1 MPRRKLIKERVP
13 TPPERP
19 PEERIKDFKEVNL
32 GYTFE
37 LAVKEAERCLQC
49 PPYEYAPCI
58 KGCPVHINI
67 PGFISKLVE
76 YRDDPDKAVKEAL
89 NVIWAC
95 NSLPATTG
103 RVCPQEDQCE
113 MNCVMGKVGDKIN
126 IGKLERFVADY
137 AREKGIDEELLFEI
151 IPKIEKKG
159 QKVAIIGA
167 GPAGL
172 TAAGELAKLGYDVT
186 IYEALH
192 EPGGVLMYGI
202 PEFRL
207 PKEIVNKE
215 IEKLRKLGVKILT
228 DTLLAGQLPSKS
240 SSKSTMLSSLVPV
253 LELRANQRP
262 PGINLN
268 GIYTANEF
276 LTRVNLM
283 KAYLFPEYD
292 TPVYVGKKVIVIG
305 AGNTAMDAAR
315 SARRFGAEVTIA
327 YRRGEEDVSA
337 REEEVEHAKEEGIK
351 FVYFVNPVEFIGD
364 ENGRVKAVKFEK
376 MKALDERDAR
386 GKRKIVGTGEY
397 VTLEADTVIIA
408 IGKHPN
414 RLIINTPGLKVERGK
429 IVVDENLMTSIPG
442 VFAGGDAIRGEQ
454 PSSWRWVMGG
464 RPRRPSTSTSRR
476 RGRKRRTPDFFSSPP
491 LWYRMLFMSGKPG
504 GEKTYNVLFW
514 ELLSDTMASVS
525 AVIRNFR
532 PLEGRAYIGLIG
544 LAILMNVKWVSRD
557 EALLAFIAGGVFF
570 VWYAFSIN
578 NCFDVDTDSLNPD
591 KVKRNPIASGGE
603 LSFWEGVAISVVL
616 ALLGT
621 LSPPERTP

>member
-1 MPRRKLIKERVP
+1 MAVRRKLIKERVP
-13 TPPERP
+13 TPERP
-19 PEERIKDFKEVNL
+19 PEERIRDFAEVNL

-49 PPYEYAPCI
+49 PVEYAPCI

-67 PGFISKLVE
+67 PGFIGKLVE
-76 YRDDPDKAVKEAL
+76 HRDDPDRAVKEAL
-89 NVIWAC
+89 NVIWTC

-113 MNCVMGKVGDKIN
+113 MNCVMGRVGDKIN

-137 AREKGIDEELLFEI
+137 AREHGIDEELLFEMV
-151 IPKIEKKG
+151 PKIEKKG

-207 PKEIVNKE
+207 PKSIVESE
-215 IEKLRKLGVKILT
+215 IEKLKKLGVKILT
-228 DTLLAGQLPSKS
+228 DHVVGKTVTIEELLQEYDAVFIGSGAGTPR
-240 SSKSTMLSSLVPV
+240 LVD
-253 LELRANQRP
+253 A
-262 PGINLN
+262 PGVNLN

-292 TPVYVGKKVIVIG
+292 TPVKVGKKVIVIG

-327 YRRGEEDVSA
+327 YRRGPEDVSA

-351 FVYFVNPVEFIGD
+351 FEFFVNPVEFIGD
-364 ENGRVKAVKFEK
+364 ENGNVKAVKFEK
-376 MKALDERDAR
+376 MKALEERDAR

-397 VTLEADTVIIA
+397 ITLEADTVIIA

-414 RLIINTPGLKVERGK
+414 RLIINTPGLKVERGR
-429 IVVDENLMTSIPG
+429 IVVDENMMTSIPG
-442 VFAGGDAIRGEQ
+442 VFAGGDAIRGEAT
-454 PSSWRWVMGG
+454 VILAMGD
-464 RPRRPSTSTSRR
+464 
-476 RGRKRRTPDFFSSPP
+476 GRKAAKAIHEYLTKKR
-491 LWYRMLFMSGKPG
+491 
-504 GEKTYNVLFW
+504 
-514 ELLSDTMASVS
+514 
-525 AVIRNFR
+525 
-532 PLEGRAYIGLIG
+532 EGQNA
-544 LAILMNVKWVSRD
+544 
-557 EALLAFIAGGVFF
+557 
-570 VWYAFSIN
+570 
-578 NCFDVDTDSLNPD
+578 
-591 KVKRNPIASGGE
+591 
-603 LSFWEGVAISVVL
+603 
-616 ALLGT
+616 
-621 LSPPERTP
+621 

>member
-1 MPRRKLIKERVP
+1 MAVKRKLIKERVP
-13 TPPERP
+13 TPERP
-19 PEERIKDFKEVNL
+19 PEERIRDFKEVNL

-49 PPYEYAPCI
+49 PANYAPCI
-58 KGCPVHINI
+58 KGCPVHIDI
-67 PGFISKLVE
+67 PGFIGKLVQ

-113 MNCVMGKVGDKIN
+113 MNCVMGKVGDKVN

-137 AREKGIDEELLFEI
+137 AREKGIDEELLFEMV
-151 IPKIEKKG
+151 PKIEKKG

-207 PKEIVNKE
+207 PKSIVESEID
-215 IEKLRKLGVKILT
+215 KLRKLGVKILT
-228 DTLLAGQLPSKS
+228 DHIVGTTVTIEELLREYDAVFIGSGAGTPRLIN
-240 SSKSTMLSSLVPV
+240 
-253 LELRANQRP
+253 A

-292 TPVYVGKKVIVIG
+292 TPVKVGKKVIVIG
-305 AGNTAMDAAR
+305 AGNTGMDAAR
-315 SARRFGAEVTIA
+315 SARRFGAEVTVA

-337 REEEVEHAKEEGIK
+337 RIEEVEHAKEEGVK

-364 ENGRVKAVKFEK
+364 GKGNLKAVKFEK
-376 MKALDERDAR
+376 MKALDERDSR

-397 VTLEADTVIIA
+397 VVLEAETVIIA

-414 RLIINTPGLKVERGK
+414 RLIVNTPGLKVERGK

-442 VFAGGDAIRGEQ
+442 VFAGGDAIRGEAT
-454 PSSWRWVMGG
+454 VILAMGD
-464 RPRRPSTSTSRR
+464 
-476 RGRKRRTPDFFSSPP
+476 GRKAAKAIHEYLTKKREEQ
-491 LWYRMLFMSGKPG
+491 
-504 GEKTYNVLFW
+504 GEN
-514 ELLSDTMASVS
+514 
-525 AVIRNFR
+525 
-532 PLEGRAYIGLIG
+532 G
-544 LAILMNVKWVSRD
+544 
-557 EALLAFIAGGVFF
+557 
-570 VWYAFSIN
+570 
-578 NCFDVDTDSLNPD
+578 
-591 KVKRNPIASGGE
+591 
-603 LSFWEGVAISVVL
+603 
-616 ALLGT
+616 
-621 LSPPERTP
+621 

>member
-1 MPRRKLIKERVP
+1 MPRRKIIKERVP
-13 TPPERP
+13 TPERP
-19 PEERIKDFKEVNL
+19 AEERIKGFIEVNL

-49 PPYEYAPCI
+49 PANYAPCI
-58 KGCPVHINI
+58 KGCPVHIDI
-67 PGFISKLVE
+67 PGFIGKLVE
-76 YRDDPDKAVKEAL
+76 HRDNPDKAVKEAL

-113 MNCVMGKVGDKIN
+113 MNCIMGKVGDKVN

-137 AREKGIDEELLFEI
+137 AREKGIDEELLSEI
-151 IPKIEKKG
+151 IPGIEKKN

-207 PKEIVNKE
+207 PKDIVEKE
-215 IEKLRKLGVKILT
+215 IEKLRKLGVRILT
-228 DTLLAGQLPSKS
+228 DHIVGRTLTIEELLQEYDAVFIGSGAGTPRLIN
-240 SSKSTMLSSLVPV
+240 
-253 LELRANQRP
+253 A

-292 TPVYVGKKVIVIG
+292 TPVKVGRRVIVIG

-315 SARRFGAEVTIA
+315 SARRFGADVTIA

-337 REEEVEHAKEEGIK
+337 RIEEVEHAKEEGIK
-351 FVYFVNPVEFIGD
+351 FEFFINPVEFIGD
-364 ENGRVKAVKFEK
+364 DTGKVKAVKFEK
-376 MKALDERDAR
+376 MRALDERDKR

-414 RLIINTPGLKVERGK
+414 RLIVNTPGLKVEHGR
-429 IVVDENLMTSIPG
+429 IIVDENLMTSIPG
-442 VFAGGDAIRGEQ
+442 VFAGGDAIRGEAT
-454 PSSWRWVMGG
+454 VILAMGDG
-464 RPRRPSTSTSRR
+464 RMAAKAIHEYLTK
-476 RGRKRRTPDFFSSPP
+476 KREEQ
-491 LWYRMLFMSGKPG
+491 K
-504 GEKTYNVLFW
+504 
-514 ELLSDTMASVS
+514 A
-525 AVIRNFR
+525 
-532 PLEGRAYIGLIG
+532 
-544 LAILMNVKWVSRD
+544 
-557 EALLAFIAGGVFF
+557 
-570 VWYAFSIN
+570 
-578 NCFDVDTDSLNPD
+578 
-591 KVKRNPIASGGE
+591 
-603 LSFWEGVAISVVL
+603 
-616 ALLGT
+616 
-621 LSPPERTP
+621 

>member
-1 MPRRKLIKERVP
+1 MPRRKIIKERVP
-13 TPPERP
+13 TPERP
-19 PEERIKDFKEVNL
+19 AEERIKSFIEVNL

-49 PPYEYAPCI
+49 PANYAPCI
-58 KGCPVHINI
+58 KGCPVHIDI
-67 PGFISKLVE
+67 PGFIGKLVE
-76 YRDDPDKAVKEAL
+76 HRDNPNKAVKEAL

-113 MNCVMGKVGDKIN
+113 MNCVMGKVGDKVN

-137 AREKGIDEELLFEI
+137 AREKGIDEELLSEI
-151 IPKIEKKG
+151 IPGIEKKN

-207 PKEIVNKE
+207 PKDIVEKE
-215 IEKLRKLGVKILT
+215 IEKLRKLGVRILT
-228 DTLLAGQLPSKS
+228 DHIVGRTLTIEELLQEYDAVFIGSGAGTPRLIN
-240 SSKSTMLSSLVPV
+240 
-253 LELRANQRP
+253 A

-292 TPVYVGKKVIVIG
+292 TPVKVGRRVIVIG

-315 SARRFGAEVTIA
+315 SARRFGADVTIA

-337 REEEVEHAKEEGIK
+337 RIEEVEHAKEEGIK
-351 FVYFVNPVEFIGD
+351 FEFFINPVEFIGD
-364 ENGRVKAVKFEK
+364 DTGKVKAVKFEK
-376 MKALDERDAR
+376 MRALDERDKR

-414 RLIINTPGLKVERGK
+414 RLIVKTPGLKVEHGR
-429 IVVDENLMTSIPG
+429 IIVDENLMTSIPG
-442 VFAGGDAIRGEQ
+442 VFAGGDAIRGEAT
-454 PSSWRWVMGG
+454 VILAMGDG
-464 RPRRPSTSTSRR
+464 RMAAKAIHEYLI
-476 RGRKRRTPDFFSSPP
+476 KR
-491 LWYRMLFMSGKPG
+491 
-504 GEKTYNVLFW
+504 
-514 ELLSDTMASVS
+514 S
-525 AVIRNFR
+525 A
-532 PLEGRAYIGLIG
+532 
-544 LAILMNVKWVSRD
+544 
-557 EALLAFIAGGVFF
+557 
-570 VWYAFSIN
+570 
-578 NCFDVDTDSLNPD
+578 
-591 KVKRNPIASGGE
+591 
-603 LSFWEGVAISVVL
+603 
-616 ALLGT
+616 
-621 LSPPERTP
+621 

>member
-1 MPRRKLIKERVP
+1 MAVKRKLIKERVP
-13 TPPERP
+13 TPEVPV
-19 PEERIKDFKEVNL
+19 EERIKSFVEVNL

-49 PPYEYAPCI
+49 PYNYAPCI
-58 KGCPVHINI
+58 KGCPVHIDI

-76 YRDDPDKAVKEAL
+76 YRNDPDKAVKEAL

-151 IPKIEKKG
+151 VPRIEKKG
-159 QKVAIIGA
+159 QRVAIIGA

-172 TAAGELAKLGYDVT
+172 TCAGELAKLGYDVT

-207 PKEIVNKE
+207 PKSIVESEID
-215 IEKLRKLGVKILT
+215 KLRKLGVKILT
-228 DTLLAGQLPSKS
+228 DHVVGRTVTIEELLEEYDAVFIGSGAGTPRLIN
-240 SSKSTMLSSLVPV
+240 
-253 LELRANQRP
+253 A

-283 KAYLFPEYD
+283 KAYKFPEYD

-315 SARRFGAEVTIA
+315 SARRFGVDVTIA
-327 YRRGEEDVSA
+327 YRRGPEDVSA
-337 REEEVEHAKEEGIK
+337 RIEEVEHAKEEGIK

-364 ENGRVKAVKFEK
+364 ENGKVKAVKFEK
-376 MKALDERDAR
+376 MRPLEERDSR

-414 RLIINTPGLKVERGK
+414 RLIINTPGLKVERGR

-442 VFAGGDAIRGEQ
+442 VFAGGDAIRGEAT
-454 PSSWRWVMGG
+454 VILAMGDG
-464 RPRRPSTSTSRR
+464 RRAAKAIHEYLTK
-476 RGRKRRTPDFFSSPP
+476 KR
-491 LWYRMLFMSGKPG
+491 
-504 GEKTYNVLFW
+504 EQN
-514 ELLSDTMASVS
+514 A
-525 AVIRNFR
+525 
-532 PLEGRAYIGLIG
+532 
-544 LAILMNVKWVSRD
+544 
-557 EALLAFIAGGVFF
+557 
-570 VWYAFSIN
+570 
-578 NCFDVDTDSLNPD
+578 
-591 KVKRNPIASGGE
+591 
-603 LSFWEGVAISVVL
+603 
-616 ALLGT
+616 
-621 LSPPERTP
+621 

>member
-1 MPRRKLIKERVP
+1 MAVKRKIIKERVP
-13 TPPERP
+13 TPEMPA
-19 PEERIKDFKEVNL
+19 EERIKSFAEVNL

-49 PPYEYAPCI
+49 PYNYAPCI
-58 KGCPVHINI
+58 KGCPVHIDI
-67 PGFISKLVE
+67 PGFISKLVQ

-137 AREKGIDEELLFEI
+137 AREKGIDEELLFEM

-159 QKVAIIGA
+159 QSVAIIGA

-192 EPGGVLMYGI
+192 EAGGVLMYGI

-207 PKEIVNKE
+207 PKSIVESEID
-215 IEKLRKLGVKILT
+215 KLKKLGVKILT
-228 DTLLAGQLPSKS
+228 DHIVGRTVTIEELLEEYDAVFIGSGAGTPRLIN
-240 SSKSTMLSSLVPV
+240 
-253 LELRANQRP
+253 A

-292 TPVYVGKKVIVIG
+292 TPVKVGKKVVVIG

-327 YRRGEEDVSA
+327 YRRGPEDVSA
-337 REEEVEHAKEEGIK
+337 RVEEVEHAKEEGIK
-351 FVYFVNPVEFIGD
+351 FEFFVNPVEFLG
-364 ENGRVKAVKFEK
+364 ENGKVRAVKFEK
-376 MKALDERDAR
+376 MKALDERDSR

-397 VTLEADTVIIA
+397 VEIEADTVIIA

-414 RLIINTPGLKVERGK
+414 RLIVNTPGLKVERGR

-442 VFAGGDAIRGEQ
+442 VFAGGDAIRGEAT
-454 PSSWRWVMGG
+454 VILAMGDG
-464 RPRRPSTSTSRR
+464 RRAAKAIHEYLTK
-476 RGRKRRTPDFFSSPP
+476 KR
-491 LWYRMLFMSGKPG
+491 
-504 GEKTYNVLFW
+504 
-514 ELLSDTMASVS
+514 
-525 AVIRNFR
+525 
-532 PLEGRAYIGLIG
+532 EGNA
-544 LAILMNVKWVSRD
+544 
-557 EALLAFIAGGVFF
+557 
-570 VWYAFSIN
+570 
-578 NCFDVDTDSLNPD
+578 
-591 KVKRNPIASGGE
+591 
-603 LSFWEGVAISVVL
+603 
-616 ALLGT
+616 
-621 LSPPERTP
+621 

>member
-1 MPRRKLIKERVP
+1 MVRKRRIIKERVP
-13 TPPERP
+13 TPERP
-19 PEERIKDFKEVNL
+19 AEERIHDFKEVNL
-32 GYTFE
+32 GYTFG

-49 PPYEYAPCI
+49 PYNYAPCI
-58 KGCPVHINI
+58 KGCPVHIDI
-67 PGFISKLVE
+67 PGFISKLVQ

-151 IPKIEKKG
+151 IPKIEKTG
-159 QKVAIIGA
+159 QRVAIIGA

-207 PKEIVNKE
+207 PKSIVEKE
-215 IEKLRKLGVKILT
+215 IDKLRKLGVKILT
-228 DTLLAGQLPSKS
+228 DHIVGKTVTMDELLQNYDAVFIGSGAGTPRLIN
-240 SSKSTMLSSLVPV
+240 
-253 LELRANQRP
+253 A

-292 TPVYVGKKVIVIG
+292 TPVKVGKKVIVIG
-305 AGNTAMDAAR
+305 AGNTGMDAAR

-337 REEEVEHAKEEGIK
+337 RIEEVEHAKEEGIK
-351 FVYFVNPVEFIGD
+351 FAYFLNPVEFIGD
-364 ENGRVKAVKFEK
+364 ENGKVKAVKFEK
-376 MKALDERDAR
+376 MKALDERDSR

-397 VTLEADTVIIA
+397 VTLEAETVIIA

-414 RLIINTPGLKVERGK
+414 RLIINTPGLEVDKRGK
-429 IVVDENLMTSIPG
+429 IIVDENLMTSIPG
-442 VFAGGDAIRGEQ
+442 VFAGGDAIRGEAT
-454 PSSWRWVMGG
+454 VILAMGDG
-464 RPRRPSTSTSRR
+464 RRAAKAIHEYLTK
-476 RGRKRRTPDFFSSPP
+476 KR
-491 LWYRMLFMSGKPG
+491 
-504 GEKTYNVLFW
+504 
-514 ELLSDTMASVS
+514 
-525 AVIRNFR
+525 
-532 PLEGRAYIGLIG
+532 EGQKAN
-544 LAILMNVKWVSRD
+544 A
-557 EALLAFIAGGVFF
+557 
-570 VWYAFSIN
+570 
-578 NCFDVDTDSLNPD
+578 
-591 KVKRNPIASGGE
+591 
-603 LSFWEGVAISVVL
+603 
-616 ALLGT
+616 
-621 LSPPERTP
+621 

>member
-1 MPRRKLIKERVP
+1 MAVKRKIIKERVP
-13 TPPERP
+13 TPEMPA
-19 PEERIKDFKEVNL
+19 EERIKSFAEVNL

-49 PPYEYAPCI
+49 PYNYAPCI
-58 KGCPVHINI
+58 KGCPVHIDI
-67 PGFISKLVE
+67 PGFISKLVQ

-159 QKVAIIGA
+159 QSVAIIGA

-192 EPGGVLMYGI
+192 EAGGVLMYGI

-207 PKEIVNKE
+207 PKSIVESEID
-215 IEKLRKLGVKILT
+215 KLRKLGVKILT
-228 DTLLAGQLPSKS
+228 DHVVGRTVTIEELLEEYDAVFIGSGAGTPRLIN
-240 SSKSTMLSSLVPV
+240 
-253 LELRANQRP
+253 A

-292 TPVYVGKKVIVIG
+292 TPVKVGKRVVVIG

-327 YRRGEEDVSA
+327 YRRGPEDVSA
-337 REEEVEHAKEEGIK
+337 RVEEVHHAKEEGIK
-351 FVYFVNPVEFIGD
+351 FEFYINPVEFIGD
-364 ENGRVKAVKFEK
+364 ENGKVKAVKFEK
-376 MKALDERDAR
+376 MKALDERDSR

-414 RLIINTPGLKVERGK
+414 RLIVNTPGLKVERGR

-442 VFAGGDAIRGEQ
+442 VFAGGDAIRGEAT
-454 PSSWRWVMGG
+454 VILAMGDG
-464 RPRRPSTSTSRR
+464 RMAAKAIHEYLTK
-476 RGRKRRTPDFFSSPP
+476 KR
-491 LWYRMLFMSGKPG
+491 
-504 GEKTYNVLFW
+504 EN
-514 ELLSDTMASVS
+514 
-525 AVIRNFR
+525 RN
-532 PLEGRAYIGLIG
+532 A
-544 LAILMNVKWVSRD
+544 
-557 EALLAFIAGGVFF
+557 
-570 VWYAFSIN
+570 
-578 NCFDVDTDSLNPD
+578 
-591 KVKRNPIASGGE
+591 
-603 LSFWEGVAISVVL
+603 
-616 ALLGT
+616 
-621 LSPPERTP
+621 

>member
-1 MPRRKLIKERVP
+1 MAVKRKIIKERVP
-13 TPPERP
+13 TPERP
-19 PEERIKDFKEVNL
+19 AEERVKDFAEVNL

-37 LAVKEAERCLQC
+37 LAVREAERCLQC
-49 PPYEYAPCI
+49 PYDYAPCI

-67 PGFISKLVE
+67 PGFIGKLLE
-76 YRDDPDKAVKEAL
+76 HRDDPDKAVKEAL

-137 AREKGIDEELLFEI
+137 ARERGIDEELLFEMV
-151 IPKIEKKG
+151 PKIEKKG
-159 QKVAIIGA
+159 QRVAIIGA

-207 PKEIVNKE
+207 PKSVVGSE
-215 IEKLRKLGVKILT
+215 IEKLRKLGVRILT
-228 DTLLAGQLPSKS
+228 DHVVGKTITIEELLQEYDAVFIGSGAGTPKLID
-240 SSKSTMLSSLVPV
+240 
-253 LELRANQRP
+253 A

-283 KAYLFPEYD
+283 KAHEFPECD
-292 TPVYVGKKVIVIG
+292 TPVYVGRKVIVIG

-315 SARRFGAEVTIA
+315 SARRFGAEVTIV

-337 REEEVEHAKEEGIK
+337 RVEEVEHAREEGIK
-351 FVYFVNPVEFIGD
+351 FEFFLNPVEFIGD
-364 ENGRVKAVKFEK
+364 ENGKVRAVKFEK
-376 MKALDERDAR
+376 MKALEERDAG
-386 GKRKIVGTGEY
+386 GKKKIAGTGEY

-442 VFAGGDAIRGEQ
+442 VFAGGDAIRGEAT
-454 PSSWRWVMGG
+454 VILAMGD
-464 RPRRPSTSTSRR
+464 
-476 RGRKRRTPDFFSSPP
+476 GRKAA
-491 LWYRMLFMSGKPG
+491 K
-504 GEKTYNVLFW
+504 
-514 ELLSDTMASVS
+514 
-525 AVIRNFR
+525 
-532 PLEGRAYIGLIG
+532 
-544 LAILMNVKWVSRD
+544 AIHEYLTK
-557 EALLAFIAGGVFF
+557 
-570 VWYAFSIN
+570 
-578 NCFDVDTDSLNPD
+578 
-591 KVKRNPIASGGE
+591 KREENA
-603 LSFWEGVAISVVL
+603 
-616 ALLGT
+616 
-621 LSPPERTP
+621 

>member
-1 MPRRKLIKERVP
+1 MAVKRKLIKERVP
-13 TPPERP
+13 TPERP
-19 PEERIKDFKEVNL
+19 PEERIHDFKEVNL

-49 PPYEYAPCI
+49 PANYAPCI

-67 PGFISKLVE
+67 PGFIGKLVE
-76 YRDDPDKAVKEAL
+76 YRDDPDKAVTEAL
-89 NVIWAC
+89 QVIWAC

-113 MNCVMGKVGDKIN
+113 MNCVMGRVGDKIN

-137 AREKGIDEELLFEI
+137 AREKGIDEQLLFEMV
-151 IPKIEKKG
+151 PRIEKKG

-207 PKEIVNKE
+207 PKSIVESEID
-215 IEKLRKLGVKILT
+215 KLKKLGVKILT
-228 DTLLAGQLPSKS
+228 DHIVGKTVTIEELLQEYDAVFIGSGAGTPRLIN
-240 SSKSTMLSSLVPV
+240 
-253 LELRANQRP
+253 A

-283 KAYLFPEYD
+283 KAYMFPEYD
-292 TPVYVGKKVIVIG
+292 TPVKVGKRVIVIG

-315 SARRFGAEVTIA
+315 SARRFGAEVIIA

-337 REEEVEHAKEEGIK
+337 REEEVAHAKEEGIK

-364 ENGRVKAVKFEK
+364 ENGNVKAVKFEK
-376 MKALDERDAR
+376 MKPLEERDAR
-386 GKRKIVGTGEY
+386 GKRKIKGTGEY
-397 VTLEADTVIIA
+397 VTIEADTVIIA

-414 RLIINTPGLKVERGK
+414 RLIINTPGLKVERGR
-429 IVVDENLMTSIPG
+429 IVVDENMMTSIPG
-442 VFAGGDAIRGEQ
+442 VFAGGDAIRGEAT
-454 PSSWRWVMGG
+454 VILAMGD
-464 RPRRPSTSTSRR
+464 
-476 RGRKRRTPDFFSSPP
+476 GRKAAKAIHEYLTKKRE
-491 LWYRMLFMSGKPG
+491 GKA
-504 GEKTYNVLFW
+504 N
-514 ELLSDTMASVS
+514 A
-525 AVIRNFR
+525 
-532 PLEGRAYIGLIG
+532 
-544 LAILMNVKWVSRD
+544 
-557 EALLAFIAGGVFF
+557 
-570 VWYAFSIN
+570 
-578 NCFDVDTDSLNPD
+578 
-591 KVKRNPIASGGE
+591 
-603 LSFWEGVAISVVL
+603 
-616 ALLGT
+616 
-621 LSPPERTP
+621 

>member
-1 MPRRKLIKERVP
+1 MAVRRKLIKERVP
-13 TPPERP
+13 TPERP
-19 PEERIKDFKEVNL
+19 AEERIHDFKEVNL

-49 PPYEYAPCI
+49 PVNYAPCI

-67 PGFISKLVE
+67 PGFIGKLVE

-89 NVIWAC
+89 QVIWAC

-113 MNCVMGKVGDKIN
+113 MNCVMGRVGDKIN

-137 AREKGIDEELLFEI
+137 AREKGIDEELLFEMV
-151 IPKIEKKG
+151 PKIEKKG

-192 EPGGVLMYGI
+192 EPGGVLIYGI

-207 PKEIVNKE
+207 PKSIVQSE
-215 IEKLRKLGVKILT
+215 IEKLKKLGVKILT
-228 DTLLAGQLPSKS
+228 DHIVGRTVTIEELLQEYDAVFIGSGAGTPRLIN
-240 SSKSTMLSSLVPV
+240 
-253 LELRANQRP
+253 A

-283 KAYLFPEYD
+283 KAYKFPEYD
-292 TPVYVGKKVIVIG
+292 TPVKVGKKVIVIG

-315 SARRFGAEVTIA
+315 SARRFGAEVIIA
-327 YRRGEEDVSA
+327 YRRGPEDVSA
-337 REEEVEHAKEEGIK
+337 RVEEVHHAKEEGVK
-351 FVYFVNPVEFIGD
+351 FEFFLNPVEFIGD
-364 ENGRVKAVKFEK
+364 ENGNVKAVKFEK
-376 MKALDERDAR
+376 MKALDERDKR

-397 VTLEADTVIIA
+397 VTIEADTVIIA

-414 RLIINTPGLKVERGK
+414 RLIINTPGLKVERGR

-442 VFAGGDAIRGEQ
+442 VFAGGDAIRGEAT
-454 PSSWRWVMGG
+454 VILAMGDG
-464 RPRRPSTSTSRR
+464 RRAAKAIHEYLTK
-476 RGRKRRTPDFFSSPP
+476 KR
-491 LWYRMLFMSGKPG
+491 
-504 GEKTYNVLFW
+504 
-514 ELLSDTMASVS
+514 
-525 AVIRNFR
+525 
-532 PLEGRAYIGLIG
+532 EGQNA
-544 LAILMNVKWVSRD
+544 
-557 EALLAFIAGGVFF
+557 
-570 VWYAFSIN
+570 
-578 NCFDVDTDSLNPD
+578 
-591 KVKRNPIASGGE
+591 
-603 LSFWEGVAISVVL
+603 
-616 ALLGT
+616 
-621 LSPPERTP
+621 

>member
-1 MPRRKLIKERVP
+1 MAVKRKLIKERVP
-13 TPPERP
+13 TPERP
-19 PEERIKDFKEVNL
+19 SEERVKDFAEVNL

-37 LAVKEAERCLQC
+37 LAVQEAERCLQC
-49 PPYEYAPCI
+49 PYDYAPCI

-76 YRDDPDKAVKEAL
+76 YRDNPDKAVKEAL

-113 MNCVMGKVGDKIN
+113 MNCVMGRVGDKIN

-137 AREKGIDEELLFEI
+137 ARENGIDEELLFEM

-159 QKVAIIGA
+159 QSVAIIGA

-172 TAAGELAKLGYDVT
+172 TCAGELAKLGYEVT

-192 EPGGVLMYGI
+192 EAGGVLMYGI

-207 PKEIVNKE
+207 PKSIVEKE
-215 IEKLRKLGVKILT
+215 IDKLRKLGVRILT
-228 DTLLAGQLPSKS
+228 DHVVGRTVTIEELLQEYDAVFIGSGAGTPRLIN
-240 SSKSTMLSSLVPV
+240 
-253 LELRANQRP
+253 A

-268 GIYTANEF
+268 AIYTANEF

-283 KAYLFPEYD
+283 KAYKFPEYD

-337 REEEVEHAKEEGIK
+337 REEEVAHAKEEGIK
-351 FVYFVNPVEFIGD
+351 FEYFINPVEFIGD
-364 ENGRVKAVKFEK
+364 ENGNVKAVKFEK
-376 MKALDERDAR
+376 MRALDERDNR

-414 RLIINTPGLKVERGK
+414 RLIINTPGLNVERGR

-442 VFAGGDAIRGEQ
+442 VFAGGDAIRGEAT
-454 PSSWRWVMGG
+454 VILAMGDG
-464 RPRRPSTSTSRR
+464 RRAAKAIHEYLTK
-476 RGRKRRTPDFFSSPP
+476 KRE
-491 LWYRMLFMSGKPG
+491 GKA
-504 GEKTYNVLFW
+504 N
-514 ELLSDTMASVS
+514 A
-525 AVIRNFR
+525 
-532 PLEGRAYIGLIG
+532 
-544 LAILMNVKWVSRD
+544 
-557 EALLAFIAGGVFF
+557 
-570 VWYAFSIN
+570 
-578 NCFDVDTDSLNPD
+578 
-591 KVKRNPIASGGE
+591 
-603 LSFWEGVAISVVL
+603 
-616 ALLGT
+616 
-621 LSPPERTP
+621 